1 VTVDRAY
8 DRCVEITRASST
20 SFYHGMR
27 VLPRERRLA
36 LFAVYAFARRIDDIA
51 DGGLPHDEKVRELR
65 AATEALHPL
74 RPGDDSVLLAL
85 EHASAR
91 YPIPLEAFDDLI
103 RGAELDLVPRRYETF
118 DDLVTYCR
126 CVAGSIGRL
135 CLGVFETPDR
145 ARASIYADDL
155 GVALQLTN
163 ILRDV
168 GEDRT
173 AGRVYLPEEDIRGHG
188 CSIGPD
194 GVTGP
199 FAELVRFE
207 VARAEEW
214 YDRGL
219 ELLPLVD
226 RRSASSVGAMA
237 GVYRRLLRRIEREP
251 EAVLD
256 RRVSLR
262 RWEKS
267 LIAARSLAGVG

>member
-1 VTVDRAY
+1 VTLDEAY
-8 DRCVEITRASST
+8 ARCVEITRASST

-51 DGGLPHDEKVRELR
+51 DGELPFDEKVSALR
-65 AATEALHPL
+65 GATEALHPF
-74 RPGDDSVLLAL
+74 RPADDPVLLAL
-85 EHASAR
+85 EHAAGV
-91 YPIPLEAFDDLI
+91 YPIPLDAFDDLI
-103 RGAELDLVPRRYETF
+103 RGAEMDLTPRPFETF
-118 DDLVTYCR
+118 DDLVGYCR

-145 ARASIYADDL
+145 ERAAVLADDL

-168 GEDRT
+168 GEDLES
-173 AGRVYLPEEDIRGHG
+173 GRVYLPQEDLRRHG
-188 CSIGPD
+188 CTLGPE

-199 FAELVRFE
+199 FADLVRFE
-207 VARAEEW
+207 AARAHEW
-214 YDRGL
+214 YARGL

-226 RRSASSVGAMA
+226 RRSASSVGAMV
-237 GVYRRLLRRIEREP
+237 GVYRKLLRRIEREP
-251 EAVLD
+251 DAVLA

-262 RWEKS
+262 GWEKS
-267 LIAARSLAGVG
+267 LIAVRSLAGVG